1 MTLHAAAHSDQ
12 IEMFRL
18 LLEHAADASIM
29 SDDGKKALDFA
40 LENGHEAAAKLIQDA
55 Y

>member
-1 MTLHAAAHSDQ
+1 VALHAAVQSGQ
-12 IEMFRL
+12 IEMIRL
-18 LLEHAADASIM
+18 LLEEGADASIM